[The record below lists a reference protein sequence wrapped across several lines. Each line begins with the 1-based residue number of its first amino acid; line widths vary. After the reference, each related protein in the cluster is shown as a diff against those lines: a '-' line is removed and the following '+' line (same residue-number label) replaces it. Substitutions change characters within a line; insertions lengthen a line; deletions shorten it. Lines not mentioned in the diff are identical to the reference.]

1 MSARTKARKR
11 ALDALFAADVTGSN
25 PLTLLEDT
33 RSEVGDRQNQEA
45 IFDYAEMLV
54 TGYLQNADSI
64 DTQLRMLADNWSL
77 ERMPNVDRA
86 ILRLASW
93 EILYNDEVPSE
104 VAIAEAVAL
113 AGDYSTEDSSKFVNG
128 VLARL
133 SKGSTAL

>member
-11 ALDALFAADVTGSN
+11 ALDALFAADVTGAN

-54 TGYLQNADSI
+54 TGYLQNSDSI

-93 EILYNDEVPSE
+93 ENLYNDEVPSE
-104 VAIAEAVAL
+104 VAIAEAVSL
-113 AGDYSTEDSSKFVNG
+113 AGEYSTEDSSKFVNG

>member
-11 ALDALFAADVTGSN
+11 ALDALYAASVRGGDAMAL
-25 PLTLLEDT
+25 LTET
-33 RSEVGDRQNQEA
+33 QVEVSDRQNQEA

-64 DTQLRMLADNWSL
+64 DTQLQMLADNWSL
-77 ERMPNVDRA
+77 ERMPSIDRA
-86 ILRLASW
+86 ILRLGAW
-93 EILYNDEVPSE
+93 EILYNSEVPSE

-113 AGDYSTEDSSKFVNG
+113 ASEFSTEDSPKFVNG

-133 SKGSTAL
+133 SKGSSAL

>member
-11 ALDALFAADVTGSN
+11 ALDALFASDVTGQN
-25 PLTLLEDT
+25 ALTLLEQT
-33 RSEVGDRQNQEA
+33 RSEVGDRQNQDA

-86 ILRLASW
+86 VLRLASW
-93 EILYNDEVPSE
+93 EILYNDEVPNE
-104 VAIAEAVAL
+104 VAISEAVAL
-113 AGDYSTEDSSKFVNG
+113 ASEYSTEDSSKFVNG

>member
-113 AGDYSTEDSSKFVNG
+113 AAEYSTEDSSKFVNG

>member
-11 ALDALFAADVTGSN
+11 ALDALFASDVTGQNALS
-25 PLTLLEDT
+25 LLEQT
-33 RSEVGDRQNQEA
+33 RNEVEDRQNQDA

-93 EILYNDEVPSE
+93 EILYNDEVPNE
-104 VAIAEAVAL
+104 VAIAEAVSL
-113 AGDYSTEDSSKFVNG
+113 AGEYSTEDSSKFVNG

>member
-11 ALDALFAADVTGSN
+11 ALDALFAADVTGLN
-25 PLTLLEDT
+25 ALTLLEQT
-33 RSEVGDRQNQEA
+33 RNEVEDRQNQDA

-86 ILRLASW
+86 VLRLASW
-93 EILYNDEVPSE
+93 EILYNDEVPNE
-104 VAIAEAVAL
+104 VAIAEAVSL
-113 AGDYSTEDSSKFVNG
+113 AAEYSTEDSSKFVNG

>member
-11 ALDALFAADVTGSN
+11 ALDALFASDVTGQN
-25 PLTLLEDT
+25 ALTLLEQT
-33 RSEVGDRQNQEA
+33 RSEVGDRQNQDA

-86 ILRLASW
+86 VLRLASW
-93 EILYNDEVPSE
+93 EILYNEEVPNE
-104 VAIAEAVAL
+104 VAISEAVAL
-113 AGDYSTEDSSKFVNG
+113 ASEYSTEDSSKFVNG

-133 SKGSTAL
+133 SKGSAAL

>member
-11 ALDALFAADVTGSN
+11 ALDALFASDVTGQNALS
-25 PLTLLEDT
+25 LLEQT
-33 RSEVGDRQNQEA
+33 RNEVEDRQNQDA

-54 TGYLQNADSI
+54 TGYLQNADNI

-93 EILYNDEVPSE
+93 EILYNDEVPNE
-104 VAIAEAVAL
+104 VAIAEAVSL
-113 AGDYSTEDSSKFVNG
+113 AGEYSTEDSSKFVNG

>member
-11 ALDALFAADVTGSN
+11 ALDALFASDVTGINALS
-25 PLTLLEDT
+25 LLEQT
-33 RSEVGDRQNQEA
+33 RAEVEDRQNQDA

-54 TGYLQNADSI
+54 TGYLQNAESI

-86 ILRLASW
+86 VLRLASW
-93 EILYNDEVPSE
+93 EILYNDEVPNE

-113 AGDYSTEDSSKFVNG
+113 AGEYSTEDSSKFVNG